1 MSYSVITRC
10 LCLGDKNR
18 PYSGSSILKGRV
30 QTKSRCW
37 FLLKAL
43 RTLALV
49 SARVLELVRP
59 SWTGASHPLQRA
71 VPGALLCHV
80 IYKMLNT
87 EHYEHS
93 KKKHLMGPW
102 SLQEFPVV
110 ILMIFTHLFMLHI
123 NNALWPKRPFRKPLR
138 NAPESESHSSSAPM
152 LSRLA
157 RGDHRWH

>member
-1 MSYSVITRC
+1 MPYTEGWSKGPKGVWTPYVLDFLGKCCFPMSYSVITRC

-18 PYSGSSILKGRV
+18 PYSSSSILKGRV

-93 KKKHLMGPW
+93 KKKHLMGP
-102 SLQEFPVV
+102 
-110 ILMIFTHLFMLHI
+110 
-123 NNALWPKRPFRKPLR
+123 
-138 NAPESESHSSSAPM
+138 
-152 LSRLA
+152 
-157 RGDHRWH
+157 